1 MIIENVSRKI
11 TVLINQFKVNQKLE
25 SFNSSLVLS
34 LEKVQV
40 WPNQIFSQFHNCRFK
55 FRFSNF
61 VTVVSNPGLV
71 QSETEF
77 EPGKKAGSRTP
88 IQEN

>member
-40 WPNQIFSQFHNCRFK
+40 WPNQIFFKFHNCSFK
-55 FRFSNF
+55 FRFKNF
-61 VTVVSNPGLV
+61 VTVISTPGLAL
-71 QSETEF
+71 SESEF
-77 EPGKKAGSRTP
+77 EPGKMAGSQTQ
-88 IQEN
+88 I